1 MIAAQLTVTSGK
13 PARAPAACTSRETIS
28 LPTPLSPVMRTF
40 ASVRAAALDILA
52 EPLHGDTLTNQF
64 EGFVHIR

>member
-1 MIAAQLTVTSGK
+1 MAAQLTVTSGK
-13 PARAPAACTSRETIS
+13 RGARAGRVHQPRDDFLADT
-28 LPTPLSPVMRTF
+28 TF
-40 ASVRAAALDILA
+40 PGDENLRVGTCGGPHILA